1 MEKILS
7 YCTPNDSPN
16 IRLTKSQIQA
26 LKRANLWP
34 RDRDGTLYCSI
45 RKPFRPGQPTWTD
58 SQIRSF
64 IASLAAPSH
73 SPIAA
78 VPEKAALCFPS
89 NRRYF

>member
-58 SQIRSF
+58 AEIQSF
-64 IASLAAPSH
+64 IASRRKPSPLPVIH
-73 SPIAA
+73 
-78 VPEKAALCFPS
+78 
-89 NRRYF
+89 R